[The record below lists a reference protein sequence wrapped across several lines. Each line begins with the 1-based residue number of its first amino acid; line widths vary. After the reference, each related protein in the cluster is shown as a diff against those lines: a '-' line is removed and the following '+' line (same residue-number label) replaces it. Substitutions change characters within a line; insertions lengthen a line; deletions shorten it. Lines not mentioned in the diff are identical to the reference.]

1 MQIKEKSVSLFE
13 LFGDLIYVYAIS
25 RMTLLIEHTEGGII
39 PGAALFSYL
48 IVSLVVL
55 QAWLYMT
62 NYVNRYGAW
71 QWHEYLL
78 ASINLTAAVYVSNTI
93 SSDYRGIET
102 G

>member
-25 RMTLLIEHTEGGII
+25 RMTLLIEHPEGGII

-55 QAWLYMT
+55 QA
-62 NYVNRYGAW
+62 
-71 QWHEYLL
+71 
-78 ASINLTAAVYVSNTI
+78 
-93 SSDYRGIET
+93 
-102 G
+102 